1 MDTTRTLPRHT
12 MISPAAGH
20 DSARTLTSDDYPLVE
35 ISPEPALGGHWL
47 FLHPAPGVP
56 AEAANSKFLPE
67 GQSLP
72 LACSRM
78 LTSFY
83 CRSTPPPA
91 TVPPNRRP
99 VPVYTAQDHLTR

>member
-1 MDTTRTLPRHT
+1 
-12 MISPAAGH
+12 MIRPAAGEH
-20 DSARTLTSDDYPLVE
+20 APRTLTSDDYPLIE

-47 FLHPAPGVP
+47 FLHTAPGAP
-56 AEAANSKFLPE
+56 AEAANTKFIADGE
-67 GQSLP
+67 SVP

-83 CRSTPPPA
+83 CRITPPARPA
-91 TVPPNRRP
+91 DHLP